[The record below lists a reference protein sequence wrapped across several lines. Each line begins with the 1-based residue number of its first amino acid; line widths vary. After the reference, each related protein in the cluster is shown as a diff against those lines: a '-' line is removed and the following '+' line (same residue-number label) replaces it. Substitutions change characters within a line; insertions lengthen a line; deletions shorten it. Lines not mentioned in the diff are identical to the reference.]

1 MSAAELES
9 PAANGATRSRSH
21 WGRVWRKLARDR
33 VAIFCAAVLILVA
46 LASIFANVLP
56 LPDPYDSSILNRLK
70 SWGTPG
76 HPLGTDEL
84 GRDMLARIVHGARLS
99 LLCGVLPI
107 GIAFV
112 IGTALG
118 MSAGYAGGVANTVI
132 MRSIDVLFAFPSVL
146 LAIAISGVLGAKMMN
161 VIISLTI
168 VFIPQITRIAES
180 VTMAVRNLEYID
192 AARAS
197 GASAF
202 TIVRV
207 QVLPNVLGPVF
218 VYATGLVPVSMIVAA
233 GLSFLGIGTQPPAP
247 EWGLMLNSLRTVMY
261 THPLLAITPGVMI
274 FVVSIC
280 FNLLSDSLRGAMDIS
295 R

>member
-1 MSAAELES
+1 MNVIDLKLAKVSD
-9 PAANGATRSRSH
+9 GMRSRSH
-21 WGRVWRKLARDR
+21 WDRVWRKLARDR
-33 VAIFCAAVLILVA
+33 VAILCAIILILVS

-56 LPDPYDSSILNRLK
+56 LPDPYDSNILNRLK

-76 HPLGTDEL
+76 HLLGTDEL
-84 GRDMLARIVHGARLS
+84 GRDMLARIVYGARLS

-112 IGTALG
+112 IGTSLG
-118 MSAGYAGGVANTVI
+118 MSAGYAGGVVNTVI
-132 MRSIDVLFAFPSVL
+132 MRSIDVLFAFPSIL
-146 LAIAISGVLGAKMMN
+146 LAIAISGVLGAKMTN

-180 VTMAVRNLEYID
+180 VTMSVRNLEYID

-202 TIVRV
+202 TIVRA

-218 VYATGLVPVSMIVAA
+218 VYATGLVSVSMIVAA

-261 THPLLAITPGVMI
+261 THPLLAVTPGVMI
-274 FVVSIC
+274 FIVSVC

>member
-1 MSAAELES
+1 MSAVGLKLTKV
-9 PAANGATRSRSH
+9 NDGMRSRSH
-21 WGRVWRKLARDR
+21 WGRVWRKLARDK
-33 VAIFCAAVLILVA
+33 VAILCAIILILVS

-56 LPDPYDSSILNRLK
+56 LPDPYDSNILNRLK

-76 HPLGTDEL
+76 HLLGTDEL

-112 IGTALG
+112 IGTGLG
-118 MSAGYAGGVANTVI
+118 MSAGYAGGIVNTVI
-132 MRSIDVLFAFPSVL
+132 MRSIDVLFAFPSIL
-146 LAIAISGVLGAKMMN
+146 LAIAISGVLGAKMTN

-180 VTMAVRNLEYID
+180 VTMTVRNLEYID

-202 TIVRV
+202 TIVRA

-218 VYATGLVPVSMIVAA
+218 VYATGLVSVSMIVAA

-274 FVVSIC
+274 FIVSVC
-280 FNLLSDSLRGAMDIS
+280 FNLLSDSLRSAMDIS